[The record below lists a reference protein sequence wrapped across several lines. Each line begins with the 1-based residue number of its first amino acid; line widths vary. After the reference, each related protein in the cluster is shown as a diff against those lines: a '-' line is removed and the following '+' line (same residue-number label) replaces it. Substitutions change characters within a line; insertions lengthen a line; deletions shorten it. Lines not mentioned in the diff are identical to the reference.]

1 MSTKKAGKWGT
12 SLALRLDQEFNELN
26 IKKGDKV
33 HVYIVDNKIMIE
45 KVISEFSVING
56 VKFAVKED

>member
-56 VKFAVKED
+56 VKFAVRED